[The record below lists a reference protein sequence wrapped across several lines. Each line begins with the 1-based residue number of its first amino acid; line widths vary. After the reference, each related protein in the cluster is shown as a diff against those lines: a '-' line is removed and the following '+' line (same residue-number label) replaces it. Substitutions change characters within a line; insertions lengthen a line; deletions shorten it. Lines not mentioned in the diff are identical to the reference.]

1 MARVKQTARKSAGQK
16 APLIQL
22 VKGLAKG
29 NATPG
34 EKKSPNEEEEQAE
47 SGSDDS
53 VDTSLMN
60 YVVAE
65 RKQKKAT
72 PRKQSAKKKAT
83 PRKQSAKKK
92 ATPRKAKVAPR
103 KKKQSKDDSED
114 DSEEELVRE
123 SETKLSRKSLPAI
136 ARMPAK
142 ELVTA
147 MVRNRANIS
156 SIFNPSAVP
165 ITITELDTYIE
176 RVQKL
181 RIPARRRDFVLVKTA
196 MLNYLHRRRDQLS
209 ARAGPGFRD
218 ETKVNNI
225 RALERLRAIAGQS
238 SDEYARRERAER
250 KDFDD
255 DLGDFFVDDMLF
267 DNDDVQQF
275 LDQEDPVSEEDEAF
289 FKLVNWRLHEW
300 LQSVF
305 GFLPLAAVP
314 LRARGTQNS
323 CASSTLDEFKLL
335 EAITMDNSRF
345 AKQNFRRIIENSNNE
360 GKEVP
365 EPNEVHLRKAM
376 LFYLAPMTNISPGS
390 FTLMK
395 NAVMAYF
402 VQLLNTLKKFRKHD
416 GNFTVCDASTNAG
429 KISDNVQRHNFKA
442 NAETLDVYEIELAI
456 ASGDESE
463 EIDANEE
470 DESDTSDD
478 DNEDLD
484 GLSFG
489 EEEDWW

>member
-1 MARVKQTARKSAGQK
+1 MARTKQTARKSSGGK
-16 APLIQL
+16 APRKQL

-29 NATPG
+29 NANPVE
-34 EKKSPNEEEEQAE
+34 EKNPNEAEEQAE
-47 SGSDDS
+47 SSSDDS
-53 VDTSLMN
+53 DNTPLVQ

-65 RKQKKAT
+65 RKKTKTT
-72 PRKQSAKKKAT
+72 PRKQSAKKKT
-83 PRKQSAKKK
+83 PARKSK
-92 ATPRKAKVAPR
+92 ATPR

-114 DSEEELVRE
+114 DEPLVRE
-123 SETKLSRKSLPAI
+123 SKTKLSRKSLPAI

-147 MVRNRANIS
+147 MVRNRDNIS

-165 ITITELDTYIE
+165 ITITEVDAYIA

-181 RIPARRRDFVLVKTA
+181 RIPATHRDFVLVKTG

-218 ETKVNNI
+218 ETKENNI
-225 RALERLRAIAGQS
+225 RALERLRAVAGQS

-250 KDFDD
+250 KDFDE

-314 LRARGTQNS
+314 LRARGAQNS

-335 EAITMDNSRF
+335 EAIAMDNSQF
-345 AKQNFRRIIENSNNE
+345 AKQNFRRIVENSNNE
-360 GKEVP
+360 GKKVP

-376 LFYLAPMTNISPGS
+376 MFYMAPVTIISPGS

-395 NAVMAYF
+395 NALMAHF
-402 VQLLNTLKKFRKHD
+402 VQLLNTLAKFRKHG
-416 GNFTVCDASTNAG
+416 GNFTVCDSSTNAG
-429 KISDNVQRHNFKA
+429 KISDNVRSHNFKA
-442 NAETLDVYEIELAI
+442 NAETLDVYGIEL

-484 GLSFG
+484 SLSFG